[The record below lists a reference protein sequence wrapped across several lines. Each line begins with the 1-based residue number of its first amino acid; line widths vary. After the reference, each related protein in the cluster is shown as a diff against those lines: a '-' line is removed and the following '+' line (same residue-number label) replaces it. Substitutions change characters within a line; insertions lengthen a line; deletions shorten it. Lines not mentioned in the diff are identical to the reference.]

1 MAGAAALSLGMVG
14 TFSIPAYATNE
25 TPAGVNEVPDGFL
38 AAQTLQTSTAAP
50 VANVVVDAEG
60 SEATAVAAEKKKA
73 ADKAEADAEKAEQLA
88 EQQAA
93 DAAAPAEG
101 GAPAAAGEAPE
112 APQEGDVPPGSGAQG
127 IVDAALA
134 QLGVNQDCTA
144 LVEKS
149 LRAVGIP
156 AGDLGTQVHEYTAL
170 GGTVVTSGSYAPG
183 DILVFPGQ
191 HVGVYIGNGQAVHGG
206 WGGTTRIGPIAPG
219 GETGLTVVRF

>member
-14 TFSIPAYATNE
+14 TFSLPAYATSE
-25 TPAGVNEVPDGFL
+25 APEGLPDGFNSKT
-38 AAQTLQTSTAAP
+38 ASAQVLSTSASAESASV
-50 VANVVVDAEG
+50 VANVAG
-60 SEATAVAAEKKKA
+60 SDNAATAAEKKQ
-73 ADKAEADAEKAEQLA
+73 ADDKADAEKAEAEELAA
-88 EQQAA
+88 EQAA
-93 DAAAPAEG
+93 AQAAPAEG
-101 GAPAAAGEAPE
+101 GAPAAGEEAA

-170 GGTVVTSGSYAPG
+170 GGTVVTSGNYAPG

-191 HVGVYIGNGQAVHGG
+191 HVAVYIGNGQAVHGG
-206 WGGTTRIGPIAPG
+206 WGGSTQIGPIAPG

>member
-14 TFSIPAYATNE
+14 TFSIPAYATS
-25 TPAGVNEVPDGFL
+25 PAPEGLPDGFL
-38 AAQTLQTSTAAP
+38 AAQTLQTNNAET
-50 VANVVVDAEG
+50 VANVVQTAEG
-60 SEATAVAAEKKKA
+60 SDATATAAEKKA
-73 ADKAEADAEKAEQLA
+73 ADDKAEAEAAEAEELAAEQ
-88 EQQAA
+88 AA
-93 DAAAPAEG
+93 AQAAPAEA
-101 GAPAAAGEAPE
+101 GAPAAGEEPA

-170 GGTVVTSGSYAPG
+170 GGTVVTSGNYAPG